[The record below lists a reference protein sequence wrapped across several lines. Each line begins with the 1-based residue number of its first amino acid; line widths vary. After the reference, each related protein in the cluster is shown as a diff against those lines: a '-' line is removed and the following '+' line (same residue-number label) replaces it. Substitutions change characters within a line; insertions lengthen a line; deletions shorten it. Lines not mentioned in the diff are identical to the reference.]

1 MVEIF
6 NHWNVKPFSLSRAN
20 EYLEDL
26 NDLRFSDS
34 GLVTEVNPFFFV
46 NESCQLLAN
55 SVNLIK
61 LGYFDCAFYSVREA
75 IELSLS
81 GLYLFCN
88 PEKLKAWSRQ
98 EKGFELRTM
107 VPELKA
113 GKEEYANIK
122 ELFRDF
128 FERLDMKKKLMNK
141 YVHKQGYK
149 SLYYHYNNINAYGKQ
164 ERISTL
170 ISDYEAA
177 LHDTITAVALYRLVI
192 DPFPILMLDENI
204 AFRMPDLVAEPFS
217 KSFICKYFSNEY
229 VERYKKSIIF
239 KSYYDYFKAQPF
251 QNEAV
256 YALIHWQLFERK
268 DFDVIKE
275 QKELLSLH
283 DIEAVDL
290 FMCSL
295 KIGAVIIDGCIN
307 YNSETKL
314 KDTSLAIGDAYYS
327 ETFKGQKD
335 YNVAD
340 KGGYISRFRL
350 NGCMTYLKHC
360 DVFTEEE
367 IERISDLCAHYAG
380 LFVEFNEQLKE
391 MIEKV
396 SSAKV

>member
-6 NHWNVKPFSLSRAN
+6 NHWNVKPFSLSKAN

-34 GLVTEVNPFFFV
+34 GLVTEANPFFFV

-88 PEKLKAWSRQ
+88 PEKLKAWSRL
-98 EKGFELRTM
+98 ENGFELRTM

-128 FERLDMKKKLMNK
+128 FERLDMKKNLMNK

-149 SLYYHYNNINAYGKQ
+149 SFYYHYNNINAYGKQ

-217 KSFICKYFSNEY
+217 KSFICKYFSDEY

-239 KSYYDYFKAQPF
+239 KSYYDYFKAQPL

-335 YNVAD
+335 YNVAH

-350 NGCMTYLKHC
+350 NGCMTYIKHC